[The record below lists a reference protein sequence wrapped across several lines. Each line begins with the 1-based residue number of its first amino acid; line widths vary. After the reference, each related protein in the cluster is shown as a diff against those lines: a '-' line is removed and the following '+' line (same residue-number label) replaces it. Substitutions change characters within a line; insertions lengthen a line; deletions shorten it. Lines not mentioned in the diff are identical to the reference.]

1 LYPKFQDKYDND
13 TTYDPTTRDWYQ
25 KFLSSSEIT
34 VTDAYVDD
42 ATKELCVSYG
52 IKLAD
57 NRSVVGG
64 DVYLTAITNML
75 QKTSLF
81 DSGKVIVVDKLG
93 YIIGSNDK
101 ELSGKKI
108 EEYSQELANALSKE
122 NMPKSIKINGNSN
135 QIRVLKND
143 TTAWK
148 VVAFAPSEEA
158 FKTCYSLAYYFIG
171 IAVIVLAVMIIISR
185 VVANN
190 VVLPIKKAQAFANS
204 LANGNFTVDPLK
216 IKSGDELEELCNDM
230 NAMYENNKTII
241 STIAG
246 HVATMNNGSEKL
258 GASIR
263 ALADGFTNVK
273 EYMSQVNSDTMQESA
288 ATEEVNASI
297 EEVRASVE
305 LLQSKAKESG
315 QLADVI
321 KARAEMIN
329 AGGVESNENAKQ
341 LAGKFR
347 ESLEYSM
354 ENAKVVENIGN
365 LAHVISD
372 IAGQVG
378 LLALNASIEAA
389 RAGDQGKGFAVVAT
403 EISKLS
409 QKTSNTVSEI
419 QSTVSGVKT
428 AFDKLLGEANNMLQF
443 LTETVEP
450 DYEKFVEVGKQY
462 AKDSEQIDSMS
473 SAISEMALNLE
484 STMREVSAAIENIT
498 ESAQSTAD
506 NGSKV
511 MTVVNEVGDAVN
523 NVTKISEE
531 EKEISDRLSD
541 AIKKYNL

>member
-1 LYPKFQDKYDND
+1 
-13 TTYDPTTRDWYQ
+13 
-25 KFLSSSEIT
+25 
-34 VTDAYVDD
+34 
-42 ATKELCVSYG
+42 
-52 IKLAD
+52 
-57 NRSVVGG
+57 
-64 DVYLTAITNML
+64 
-75 QKTSLF
+75 
-81 DSGKVIVVDKLG
+81 
-93 YIIGSNDK
+93 
-101 ELSGKKI
+101 
-108 EEYSQELANALSKE
+108 
-122 NMPKSIKINGNSN
+122 
-135 QIRVLKND
+135 
-143 TTAWK
+143 
-148 VVAFAPSEEA
+148 
-158 FKTCYSLAYYFIG
+158 LAYYFIG

-204 LANGNFTVDPLK
+204 LANGNFTVDPLQ
-216 IKSGDELEELCNDM
+216 IKSGDELEELSNDM

-246 HVATMNNGSEKL
+246 HVATMNSGSEKL
-258 GASIR
+258 GVSVR

-321 KARAEMIN
+321 KVRAEKIN
-329 AGGVESNENAKQ
+329 AGGAASNENAKQ

-347 ESLEYSM
+347 ESLEHSM
-354 ENAKVVENIGN
+354 ENAKVVSNIGN
-365 LAHVISD
+365 LADVISD

-428 AFDKLLGEANNMLQF
+428 AFDKLSGEANNMLQF

-450 DYEKFVEVGKQY
+450 DYEKFVDVGKQY
-462 AKDSEQIDSMS
+462 AKDSEQIDKMS

-511 MTVVNEVGDAVN
+511 MTVVNEVGDEIN
-523 NVTKISEE
+523 SVTKISEE